1 FKYVYLPNKYRDR
14 LSTMRNKLHK
24 LGAASG
30 RLLDIHYPARGVV
43 AVRIHVGYYNE
54 FTNLLEKWKIAPLL
68 DFNPLDHHHLRDPKL
83 LETLTSDEERT
94 TKLRE
99 IHQQRLI
106 RALEYMRV
114 HVRRPVAR
122 DFVYSG
128 WLT

>member
-1 FKYVYLPNKYRDR
+1 DR

-30 RLLDIHYPARGVV
+30 RLLDIHYSARGVV
-43 AVRIHVGYYNE
+43 AVFIHVGYYNE

-122 DFVYSG
+122 DFV
-128 WLT
+128 